1 MKVITGLSVLVGGLV
16 LIAAVSL
23 LTGWIV
29 ALLWNWLV
37 PVLIKSA
44 VITPHITYLQGWG
57 IAFLSGM
64 LFKSSN
70 YKTA

>member
-1 MKVITGLSVLVGGLV
+1 MKIIKGLSVLFAGLLV
-16 LIAAVSL
+16 IAGVAL
-23 LTGWIV
+23 LEGLIV

-64 LFKSSN
+64 LFKRTSFS
-70 YKTA
+70 K

>member
-1 MKVITGLSVLVGGLV
+1 MKIITGLSVLFAGLLV
-16 LIAAVSL
+16 VAGFSL

-44 VITPHITYLQGWG
+44 VIAPHITYLQGWG

-64 LFKSSN
+64 LFKSTSFS
-70 YKTA
+70 K

>member
-1 MKVITGLSVLVGGLV
+1 
-16 LIAAVSL
+16 
-23 LTGWIV
+23 V

-37 PVLIKSA
+37 PALIHSA

-64 LFKSSN
+64 LFKSTSFS
-70 YKTA
+70 K

>member
-1 MKVITGLSVLVGGLV
+1 MKIITGLSVLFTGLLV
-16 LIAAVSL
+16 VAGFSL

-37 PVLIKSA
+37 PALIKTA
-44 VITPHITYLQGWG
+44 VFTPHITYLQGWG

-64 LFKSSN
+64 LFKSTSFS
-70 YKTA
+70 K

>member
-1 MKVITGLSVLVGGLV
+1 MKIITGLSVLFAGLLV
-16 LIAAVSL
+16 VAGVSL
-23 LTGWIV
+23 LTGSIV

-37 PVLIKSA
+37 PALIHSA

-64 LFKSSN
+64 LFKSTSFS
-70 YKTA
+70 K

>member
-1 MKVITGLSVLVGGLV
+1 MKIITGLSVLLAGLFV
-16 LIAAVSL
+16 VAGFSL

-29 ALLWNWLV
+29 SLMWNWLV

-64 LFKSSN
+64 LFKSYSFS
-70 YKTA
+70 K